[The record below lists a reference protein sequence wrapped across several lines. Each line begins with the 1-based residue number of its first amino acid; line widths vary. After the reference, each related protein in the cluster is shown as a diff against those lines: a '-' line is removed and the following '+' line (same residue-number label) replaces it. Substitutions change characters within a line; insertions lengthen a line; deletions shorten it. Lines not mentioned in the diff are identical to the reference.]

1 MKFTTWDFFSKYD
14 QNPQFFADLITFTEE
29 IICENFIFC
38 AVTVQVNR

>member
-14 QNPQFFADLITFTEE
+14 QIRSFFADLTTFSEE
-29 IICENFIFC
+29 IICENIFC